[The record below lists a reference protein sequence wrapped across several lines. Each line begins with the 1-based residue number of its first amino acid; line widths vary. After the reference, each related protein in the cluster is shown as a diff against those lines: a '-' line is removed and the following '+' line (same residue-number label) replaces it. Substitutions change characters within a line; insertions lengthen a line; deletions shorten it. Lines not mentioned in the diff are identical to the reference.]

1 MGRALSEIDVIETV
15 DPERKG
21 DLPAAGYALRLYPIE
36 EAADEIRLVDLW
48 RVIWDGRWW
57 ILAVAVL
64 GAVSGIV
71 AASVITPVYR
81 AQVLMVPANAEERT
95 GGLAALAG
103 QLGSI
108 AALAGVN
115 LVTDDNTAESI
126 AILSSRAFTEQFI
139 ERHNLMP
146 ALFPDE
152 WDDAKESWNVTDP
165 ADKPTLWR
173 GFQLFDQSI
182 RVVSQDVETGLV
194 TLTIDWVD
202 PQVARDWANDLVSDV
217 NEHMRKRAI
226 EQSKRSINFLRDQ
239 LQDTTEVELR
249 AAVFGLMEAEMKNAM
264 LSTVRT
270 EYAFEVIDPAVA
282 PEKRYWPNRMLLTV
296 VGFSAG
302 LLFGVLLVF
311 IRRSLAT

>member
-1 MGRALSEIDVIETV
+1 MSEEVDVIDAV
-15 DPERKG
+15 DPDRKG
-21 DLPAAGYALRLYPIE
+21 PLPAEGYALRLYPIE
-36 EAADEIRLVDLW
+36 DTDDIRLVDLW

-64 GAVSGIV
+64 GTVIGVV

-81 AQVLMVPANAEERT
+81 AEILMVPANAEGRS

-103 QLGSI
+103 QLGGI

-115 LVTDDNTAESI
+115 LGTDEDTAEHM
-126 AILSSRAFTEQFI
+126 AILESRAFTEQFI
-139 ERHNLMP
+139 EKHNLMP
-146 ALFPDE
+146 TLFPDE
-152 WDDAKESWNVTDP
+152 WDEAKGSWNVADP
-165 ADKPTLWR
+165 AETPTLWQ
-173 GFQLFDQSI
+173 GYQLFDQSI
-182 RVVSQDVETGLV
+182 RAVSQDAETGLV

-202 PQVARDWANDLVSDV
+202 PQVARDWANDLVRDL
-217 NEHMRKRAI
+217 NEHVRKRAI
-226 EQSKRSINFLRDQ
+226 EQSKRSIGFLRDQ

-270 EYAFEVIDPAVA
+270 EYAFEVIDPAVT
-282 PEKRYWPNRMLLTV
+282 PEKKYWPNRTLLTV

-302 LLFGVLLVF
+302 LLFGVLLAF
-311 IRRSLAT
+311 IRRSPLS